1 MAKMNDRI
9 ARVNELLKREI
20 ADVIEKYA
28 LNEGGVL
35 VSVTRVHASE
45 SLRNAT
51 VYVSIYGADEAKSE
65 EIIKKLYKLKP
76 EIQHQVSRHV
86 ILKYTPRL
94 HFKLD
99 DTAEKADRVMSILK
113 ELNLD
118 EDSPSEDSSNGR

>member
-1 MAKMNDRI
+1 MAQMNDRI

-51 VYVSIYGADEAKSE
+51 VYVSIFGADDAKCD

-86 ILKYTPRL
+86 ILKYTPVLQFVR
-94 HFKLD
+94 
-99 DTAEKADRVMSILK
+99 DTNLEDGDRVLALIR
-113 ELNLD
+113 EL
-118 EDSPSEDSSNGR
+118 EEQ

>member
-20 ADVIEKYA
+20 ADVIEKYS

-51 VYVSIYGADEAKSE
+51 VYISIFGANEEKSE
-65 EIIKKLYKLKP
+65 SIIKQLYKLKP
-76 EIQHQVSRHV
+76 EIQQQVSRHV
-86 ILKYTPRL
+86 ILKYTPVLQFVR
-94 HFKLD
+94 
-99 DTAEKADRVMSILK
+99 DTNLEDGDRVLALIR
-113 ELNLD
+113 EL
-118 EDSPSEDSSNGR
+118 EEQ

>member
-20 ADVIEKYA
+20 ADVIEKYS

-51 VYVSIYGADEAKSE
+51 VYVSIFGADEEKSE
-65 EIIKKLYKLKP
+65 AIIRKLYKLKP
-76 EIQHQVSRHV
+76 EIQQQVSRHV
-86 ILKYTPRL
+86 ILKYTPVLQFVR
-94 HFKLD
+94 
-99 DTAEKADRVMSILK
+99 DTNLEDGDRVLALIR
-113 ELNLD
+113 EL
-118 EDSPSEDSSNGR
+118 EEQ

>member
-20 ADVIEKYA
+20 ADVIEKYS

-51 VYVSIYGADEAKSE
+51 VYVSIFGADQEKSE
-65 EIIKKLYKLKP
+65 AIIKKLYKLKP
-76 EIQHQVSRHV
+76 EIQQQVSRHV
-86 ILKYTPRL
+86 ILKYTPVLQFVR
-94 HFKLD
+94 
-99 DTAEKADRVMSILK
+99 DTNLEDGDRVLALIR
-113 ELNLD
+113 EL
-118 EDSPSEDSSNGR
+118 EEQ

>member
-20 ADVIEKYA
+20 ADVIEKYS

-51 VYVSIYGADEAKSE
+51 VYVSIFGADQEKSE
-65 EIIKKLYKLKP
+65 AILKKLYKLKP
-76 EIQHQVSRHV
+76 EIQQQVSRHV
-86 ILKYTPRL
+86 ILKYTPVLQFVR
-94 HFKLD
+94 
-99 DTAEKADRVMSILK
+99 DTNLEDGDRVLALIR
-113 ELNLD
+113 EL
-118 EDSPSEDSSNGR
+118 EEQ

>member
-20 ADVIEKYA
+20 ADVIEKYS

-51 VYVSIYGADEAKSE
+51 VYVSIFGADEEKSE
-65 EIIKKLYKLKP
+65 AIIKRLYKLKP
-76 EIQHQVSRHV
+76 EIQQQVSRHV
-86 ILKYTPRL
+86 ILKYTPVLQFVR
-94 HFKLD
+94 
-99 DTAEKADRVMSILK
+99 DTNLEDGDRVLALIR
-113 ELNLD
+113 EL
-118 EDSPSEDSSNGR
+118 EEQ